1 MFMQTI
7 ASGPRLVLQMS
18 VLAAGDPTVSA
29 GISQAGGRIEP
40 ASPAASTLLT
50 PSPVV
55 HTPRPRVSRIVL

>member
-1 MFMQTI
+1 VTADQFL
-7 ASGPRLVLQMS
+7 SLSRR

-50 PSPVV
+50 PPPVV
-55 HTPRPRVSRIVL
+55 REVRAGVWKATA